1 MLQKLKKIS
10 GKNYRIYLG
19 TLALKKPAIFIEF
32 VNKHYIIIIRK
43 RLS

>member
-10 GKNYRIYLG
+10 AKNYRLYLG

-32 VNKHYIIIIRK
+32 VNEYYIVIIRK